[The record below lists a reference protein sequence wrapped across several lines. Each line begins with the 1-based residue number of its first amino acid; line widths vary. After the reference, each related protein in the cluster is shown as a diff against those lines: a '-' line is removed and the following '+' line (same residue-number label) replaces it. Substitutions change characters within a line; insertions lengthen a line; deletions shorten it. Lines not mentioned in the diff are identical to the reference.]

1 MAASKWPKLSFQ
13 HPQQWSQHVNTL
25 QNDFN
30 ALHTYLESNEDSHV
44 PKYLFN
50 ILHASYSSLTEKLS
64 QSRPIGS
71 ELTSDGKGEGGYNGT
86 EEAVA
91 QAAAEAGVG
100 HQANFN
106 DESDSESGSG
116 SGSKSESD
124 GDSDGSSDTE
134 CETKTTGGEENTQE
148 TADESTGVSMED
160 TEESSDESSSEKAE
174 TTVSDITD
182 PQEQARKATIVY
194 GVVAYM
200 LLSSATKLSFTQ
212 DYVRRIVKEN
222 RSRLTA
228 LTGSSDI
235 KGMRWFVKRKIG
247 RGLLCLLIE
256 FATPQLANQ
265 AIKHGFAWRGK
276 VHKCERLIEETE
288 LMPCIICLT
297 YGHRKH
303 QCNLKPR
310 CCKCGGDHLSSTC
323 SCTSLTCPACSSEHR
338 GKPLCERRRAMK
350 RDFRMA
356 VGRQYP
362 LWREPRIPRAIR
374 TGPVSEDHLKQKL
387 PAIDNAAEAIS
398 QRTERCNKVMS
409 DSDSTT
415 AVSDDQSDSSDS
427 EDSSDA
433 ESEHEFRHEER
444 EKQDPVQS
452 HTVPAAPDRSTN
464 SNHAEVTSE
473 SETEQDVGQGQEEI
487 QYPVQV
493 VAKAPSTEEGTD
505 SSMAKGT
512 SDSQPGCKDKQEER
526 RERRPVPAGAASIA
540 SNKEIKT
547 SYLEKKSV
555 PEPKRKAGDEETV
568 DQVTGSKEAVLAAP
582 DQQTDSSKPMGTS
595 QPVQEVR
602 HAKNQAQCND
612 FPDVTLTTP
621 EQQTHSSDPRIT
633 FQPEPEQEVRR
644 EEHQIQKPILADAV
658 AESPD
663 KPTQSSDLPR
673 PSPSEPEQELRHD
686 KSQNGHTSQTDAPA
700 SRPLAIA
707 FSEVDLDSTP
717 LPDDAEAIIRQLERL
732 KAIVLA
738 RGKVNGGSDHLIAGE
753 KRKASEPLS
762 AVSENARST
771 TPKRAKQ
778 EMPAEEDPMQRHV
791 RENNCIPYP
800 PENRYGD
807 LTNLGQPA
815 NKPER

>member
-1 MAASKWPKLSFQ
+1 MQ
-13 HPQQWSQHVNTL
+13 HAEVL
-25 QNDFN
+25 QDDFN
-30 ALHTYLESNEDSHV
+30 ALHTYLESNEDKHV

-50 ILHASYSSLTEKLS
+50 ILHASYSSLKVKLTQS
-64 QSRPIGS
+64 QPTGS
-71 ELTSDGKGEGGYNGT
+71 EFTGNREGQGRYNGVK
-86 EEAVA
+86 EAVA
-91 QAAAEAGVG
+91 RAAAETGVRP
-100 HQANFN
+100 QAEIN
-106 DESDSESGSG
+106 DESDSESGSE
-116 SGSKSESD
+116 SESESD
-124 GDSDGSSDTE
+124 SDSDGSSHTE
-134 CETKTTGGEENTQE
+134 CEAKTTGGEENTQE
-148 TADESTGVSMED
+148 TAEESTEESMAD
-160 TEESSDESSSEKAE
+160 TEVSSDESSPNEAE
-174 TTVSDITD
+174 TTVSDIAD
-182 PQEQARKATIVY
+182 PQDRAKKATIVY

-212 DYVRRIVKEN
+212 DYVRRIFKEN
-222 RSRLTA
+222 KSRLTA
-228 LTGSSDI
+228 LTGTSDI
-235 KGMRWFVKRKIG
+235 KGMRWFVKRTIG
-247 RGLLCLLIE
+247 RGLSCLLIE

-288 LMPCIICLT
+288 LMPCISCLT

-338 GKPLCERRRAMK
+338 GKRLCEKRRAMK

-374 TGPVSEDHLKQKL
+374 TGPVSEDYLKQKF
-387 PAIDNAAEAIS
+387 PVIDNAAEAIS

-433 ESEHEFRHEER
+433 ESEHEFRHEGR

-473 SETEQDVGQGQEEI
+473 SETKQDVGQGQEEI
-487 QYPVQV
+487 QYPVHV

-512 SDSQPGCKDKQEER
+512 SDSQPGCEDKQEER
-526 RERRPVPAGAASIA
+526 RERRPVPAGAVSIA
-540 SNKEIKT
+540 PNKETKT

-582 DQQTDSSKPMGTS
+582 DQQTDSLKPIGTS
-595 QPVQEVR
+595 QPVQQVR

-612 FPDVTLTTP
+612 FSDATLTTP

-644 EEHQIQKPILADAV
+644 EEHQIQEPILADAV

-686 KSQNGHTSQTDAPA
+686 ESQNGHPLQIDALA
-700 SRPLAIA
+700 SRPPAIA
-707 FSEVDLDSTP
+707 FSEVDLNSTP

-738 RGKVNGGSDHLIAGE
+738 RSKVNGGSDHQIAGE
-753 KRKASEPLS
+753 KRKASEPLG
-762 AVSENARST
+762 AVSENPRSI
-771 TPKRAKQ
+771 TPKRVKQ
-778 EMPAEEDPMQRHV
+778 EMPAEEDPVQRYI

-800 PENRYGD
+800 PENRHGN
-807 LTNLGQPA
+807 LTNVRQPA
-815 NKPER
+815 NKL